1 MTGDNSC
8 TRITEENVWGDYV
21 DAVDVMAVLNMN
33 RKGMGGTGAL
43 TAQTSVYGTHWRDGF
58 TSTTAG
64 RIAILMNEPTA
75 LTSSQVSLANGSAF
89 TSAGGLYM
97 PVIGHTVTFTMAEYM
112 KGHTAFANTPLIMAG
127 GTATNYTYEYSI
139 DKND

>member
-1 MTGDNSC
+1 MTADNSC
-8 TRITEENVWGDYV
+8 TRFTEENVFGDYA
-21 DAVDVMAVLNMN
+21 DAVDVMAVLNMS

-75 LTSSQVSLANGSAF
+75 TTTSQVTLANGSAF

-97 PVIGHTVTFTMAEYM
+97 PVIGHTVTFEMPVFM
-112 KGHTAFANTPLIMAG
+112 K
-127 GTATNYTYEYSI
+127 
-139 DKND
+139 